1 MRMSRNF
8 HWVEGRRLDF
18 PEENYFAVPGAFG
31 FEPISVGKYFPAVRA
46 AASLLVSVTRGN
58 A

>member
-1 MRMSRNF
+1 MSGNF

-31 FEPISVGKYFPAVRA
+31 FERISVGKYFPAVRA